1 MPTKKTSEKQHIE
14 YHKDGSVW
22 AKGNAANGIPT
33 GCWEW
38 FRKDGT
44 KLRSGHFENG
54 EQTGEWITYDKAGQK
69 YKVTHI
75 KPKARKLG

>member
-1 MPTKKTSEKQHIE
+1 MTIKKSMAEKHAV

-22 AKGNAANGIPT
+22 AKGKTINGKPD

-44 KLRSGHFENG
+44 KLRSGYFEMGKQAG
-54 EQTGEWITYDKAGQK
+54 EGTTSR
-69 YKVTHI
+69 TTSS
-75 KPKARKLG
+75 